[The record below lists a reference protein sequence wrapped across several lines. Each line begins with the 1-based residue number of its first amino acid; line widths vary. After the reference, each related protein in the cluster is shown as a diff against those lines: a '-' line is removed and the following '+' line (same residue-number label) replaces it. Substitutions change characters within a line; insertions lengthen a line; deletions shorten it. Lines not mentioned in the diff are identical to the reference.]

1 MRSLLVLLLLWA
13 IALTARPAC
22 AETLQAP
29 IGGRSIWLGSAR
41 VGCAP
46 PGGGWLLDASGHYL
60 RPPVQDDAI
69 GKAVELKIAA
79 DGSKCASG
87 TTQVTLVATGKWPQV
102 DRSTVVFYAD
112 EARVEA
118 RGRNLRGLAL
128 SWRSRS
134 ASGLDVCHK
143 PKLEPTAE
151 HCSWNVG
158 QGLPANPQSGA
169 LLWVAAGGH
178 AGADV
183 TNFGADGKPAAPET
197 FVLPPARV
205 ILNHLLP
212 PDSAIDLS
220 SGRGE
225 VPLTHADAV
234 LSVSCGAVRCEMVG
248 GKLVVRGL
256 SRVLNAIEATFKLVP
271 NVFLS
276 RETGPETQP
285 TAHLA
290 VLHCPMSVVSGPV
303 LRGLDSAQTVV
314 HIAGRCAE
322 DVPALRFLVDE
333 KPLAVVDTQFHSKGA
348 DVLLR
353 LGKYDA
359 DTLTIVAVR
368 REDQSNAVA
377 IARTDTIEPPHVR
390 TTLELPGYPNIGFI
404 PNNRSALVHLPKL
417 GHQAYLEVLP
427 VQGVYRVGKQGGF
440 TSVQGDPNAAGLTA
454 LSLGYRSNA
463 LRGAMRRANLA
474 VLTDPLQRGIHEAN
488 IPAPVDVSAFGPR
501 PLIELIC
508 SDEGKTFR
516 VKPAETARLP
526 FSARDNCRL
535 VFHRER
541 LSAEYGTQKLSL
553 DIEVV
558 TLDGVSRG
566 EGRVSQTVVLRSGFT
581 PRLAWIRGVQAPFDR
596 VIVRL
601 SHAPDEAHYVGAL
614 EIPTGAPAVQWTMVL
629 GTGRAR
635 LYAMTAIPTGLY
647 RFGDD
652 EHSGLLSLNF
662 GIVSRLT
669 WLDSEGREGLLGLEA
684 GVMAFGLTDSK
695 STTGRSLTQIGAVAG
710 LGLSMPISSRS
721 SAAAAAI
728 NLHGWLEMDITSQDE
743 AQRDNRFAFI
753 FGPSISIGNVGA
765 NL

>member
-1 MRSLLVLLLLWA
+1 MRCLLVLLLWA
-13 IALTARPAC
+13 TVLIARPSF

-29 IGGRSIWLGSAR
+29 IGGRSLWLGSAR
-41 VGCAP
+41 VGCSP
-46 PGGGWLLDASGHYL
+46 PGGGWVLDASGHYL
-60 RPPVQDDAI
+60 RPPLQDDAI

-79 DGSKCASG
+79 DSSKCASG
-87 TTQVTLVATGKWPQV
+87 ATQVTLVATGKWPQV
-102 DRSTVVFYAD
+102 DRSTVLLYAD

-134 ASGLDVCHK
+134 ASGLDVCHT

-169 LLWVAAGGH
+169 LAWVPAGGR

-183 TNFGADGKPAAPET
+183 TTFGVDGKPVQPET

-225 VPLTHADAV
+225 VALTHADAV
-234 LSVSCGAVRCEMVG
+234 LSVSCGAVRCEMAG

-256 SRVLNAIEATFKLVP
+256 SKVLNAVEATFKLVP
-271 NVFLS
+271 NVFMS
-276 RETGPETQP
+276 REAGAETQP

-322 DVPALRFLVDE
+322 DVPALRFLVEE

-377 IARTDTIEPPHVR
+377 IARTDTIAPPHVR
-390 TTLELPGYPNIGFI
+390 TALELPGYPNIGFI

-488 IPAPVDVSAFGPR
+488 IPSPIDVSAFGPR

-695 STTGRSLTQIGAVAG
+695 STTGRSLTQIGGVAG
-710 LGLSMPISSRS
+710 LGLSVPISSRS

>member
-1 MRSLLVLLLLWA
+1 MRCLLVLLLWA
-13 IALTARPAC
+13 IVLIARPSF

-41 VGCAP
+41 VGCSP
-46 PGGGWLLDASGHYL
+46 PGGGWVLDASGHYL
-60 RPPVQDDAI
+60 RPPLQEDAI

-79 DGSKCASG
+79 DSSKCASG
-87 TTQVTLVATGKWPQV
+87 ATQVTLVATGKWPQV
-102 DRSTVVFYAD
+102 DRSTVLFYAD

-134 ASGLDVCHK
+134 ASGLDVCHT

-151 HCSWNVG
+151 HCSWNVVG

-169 LLWVAAGGH
+169 LAWVPAGGR

-183 TNFGADGKPAAPET
+183 TTFGVDGKPVPPET

-234 LSVSCGAVRCEMVG
+234 LSVSCGAVRCEMAG

-256 SRVLNAIEATFKLVP
+256 SKVLNAVEATFKLVP
-271 NVFLS
+271 NVFMS
-276 RETGPETQP
+276 REAGAETQP

-322 DVPALRFLVDE
+322 DVPALRFLVEE

-440 TSVQGDPNAAGLTA
+440 PSVQGDPNAAGLTA

-463 LRGAMRRANLA
+463 LRGALRRANLA

-488 IPAPVDVSAFGPR
+488 IPSPIDVSAFGPR

-695 STTGRSLTQIGAVAG
+695 STTGRSLTQLGAVAG
-710 LGLSMPISSRS
+710 VGLSMPISSRS

>member
-1 MRSLLVLLLLWA
+1 MRCLLVALFWGILL
-13 IALTARPAC
+13 IAAPVS

-29 IGGRSIWLGSAR
+29 VGGRSIWLGSAR
-41 VGCAP
+41 VGCGQ
-46 PGGGWLLDASGHYL
+46 PGGGWSLDASGRYL
-60 RPPVQDDAI
+60 RPPLQDDSI
-69 GKAVELKIAA
+69 GKPVELKIAA
-79 DGSKCASG
+79 DSGKCASAA
-87 TTQVTLVATGKWPQV
+87 TQVTLVATGKWPQI
-102 DRSTVVFYAD
+102 DRASVVYFAD

-134 ASGLDVCHK
+134 ASGIDACHT

-169 LLWVAAGGH
+169 LAWVPAGGR
-178 AGADV
+178 AGSDV
-183 TNFGADGKPAAPET
+183 TTFGVDGKPAPPET
-197 FVLPPARV
+197 FVLAPARV
-205 ILNHLLP
+205 ILNHVLP
-212 PDSAIDLS
+212 PGSAIDLS

-225 VPLTHADAV
+225 VPLAHADAA
-234 LSVSCGAVRCEMVG
+234 LSVSCGAVRCEIAG

-256 SRVLNAIEATFKLVP
+256 SKVLNAVEATFKLVP

-276 RETGPETQP
+276 REAGLETQP

-290 VLHCPMSVVSGPV
+290 VLHCPMSVISGPV

-322 DVPALRFLVDE
+322 DVSALRFLVE
-333 KPLAVVDTQFHSKGA
+333 ERPLQVVETQMHPKGA

-353 LGKYDA
+353 LGKYDG

-377 IARTDTIEPPHVR
+377 IARTDTIAAPHVR
-390 TTLELPGYPNIGFI
+390 TALELPGYPNIGFI
-404 PNNRSALVHLPKL
+404 PSNRPALVHLPKL
-417 GHQAYLEVLP
+417 GNQAYLEVLP
-427 VQGVYRVGKQGGF
+427 VEGVYRVGKKSGF
-440 TSVQGDPNAAGLTA
+440 TSVQGDANAAGLTA
-454 LSLGYRSNA
+454 LSLGYRSNS
-463 LRGAMRRANLA
+463 LRGTMRNANLA

-488 IPAPVDVSAFGPR
+488 IPAPIDVSAFGPR
-501 PLIELIC
+501 PLIELVC

-516 VKPAETARLP
+516 VKPAETARVP
-526 FSARDNCRL
+526 FSARDNCRI

-553 DIEVV
+553 DIEVI

-652 EHSGLLSLNF
+652 EHSGVLSLNF

-684 GVMAFGLTDSK
+684 GVMAFGLTNSK
-695 STTGRSLTQIGAVAG
+695 STTGESLTQIGAVAG
-710 LGLSMPISSRS
+710 LGLSVPISNRS

-728 NLHGWLEMDITSQDE
+728 NLHGWLEMDITAQDE